1 MSKKA
6 VYITH
11 AKRTAVGSLLGSL
24 GSIPATKLAAIIICR
39 INFKR

>member
-24 GSIPATKLAAIIICR
+24 GSIPATKLAASIIE
-39 INFKR
+39 